1 MKACCRFLFESLRGK
16 LIKGLR
22 LAFCLAFSLFPSLQ
36 ELQHQTRVVNIEV
49 PVRVFEGEHFVDGL
63 TLDDFEVFEDGA
75 PQKVEA
81 VYLIRQTRIV
91 RKEEAK
97 TYLPNTARHFYLFFE
112 IYEPQPKLIEAV
124 RRFIAQV
131 LSPVDDLIVVTP
143 LKTYHLKP
151 QILTS
156 GDRQKI
162 ADQLLS
168 LIRKDVMAGNM
179 EYRGLLEEMK
189 KKASRIQGLL
199 LSRGGGSDE
208 TNPLFK
214 NEIFGSSEVS
224 ATNDAEQVLEEY
236 RSLKE
241 RLMAIRGIDEQKLMA
256 FARYLKDREG
266 QKFVFFM
273 YQREVVPVPD
283 KKLMLVA
290 QDLWQDRLDIQMSL
304 QELFSFNARGVLLN
318 TDLVKRTFSDSSIA
332 IHFLFL
338 TPPAQN
344 VPSGVQMEEHSED
357 VFSPLF
363 EIAAATGG
371 YAGSS
376 ADPSDLMKTA
386 EDATENYY
394 LLYYSPSKTAVD
406 GAFRNIRVTVK
417 GRGYRVLH
425 RAGYYAK

>member
-1 MKACCRFLFESLRGK
+1 MCRREPYCKRGVNH
-16 LIKGLR
+16 GETNP
-22 LAFCLAFSLFPSLQ
+22 AGPVFSLVPIARSQ
-36 ELQHQTRVVNIEV
+36 ELQHQTGVVNIEV
-49 PVRVFEGEHFVDGL
+49 PVRVFDGARFVDGL
-63 TLDDFEVFEDGA
+63 GLDDFEVFESGA

-81 VYLIRQTRIV
+81 VYLISKTRIV

-97 TYLPNTARHFYLFFE
+97 TFQPITARHFYLFFE

-124 RRFIAQV
+124 RRFITQV
-131 LSPVDDLIVVTP
+131 LTPVDDLVVVTP

-168 LIRKDVMAGNM
+168 LIRKDVMTGNM
-179 EYRGLLEEMK
+179 EYRSLLEEMK

-214 NEIFGSSEVS
+214 NEIFGSSEAS
-224 ATNDAEQVLEEY
+224 TTNDVEQVLEEY
-236 RSLKE
+236 RSLNE
-241 RLMAIRGIDEQKLMA
+241 RLMSIRGIDEQKLMA
-256 FARYLKDREG
+256 FASYLKDREG

-283 KKLMLVA
+283 KKLLLVA
-290 QDLWQDRLDIQMSL
+290 QDVWQDRPDIQMSL
-304 QELFSFNARGVLLN
+304 MELFGFNSRGVLLN

-338 TPPAQN
+338 TSPSQN
-344 VPSGVQMEEHSED
+344 APSGVQMEEHSED
-357 VFSPLF
+357 VFSPLM
-363 EIAAATGG
+363 EMAAATGG

-376 ADPSDLMKTA
+376 ANPSDLMKTA
-386 EDATENYY
+386 ETASENYY
-394 LLYYSPSKTAVD
+394 LLYYAPTSTALD
-406 GAFRNIRVTVK
+406 GAFRNIRVSVK
-417 GRGYRVLH
+417 GRDYRVLH